1 MWARSPTLGGENAFA
16 RGVAGKAFGV
26 GDVSLDRAETP
37 GISAEAARDI
47 LDRLET
53 PELEKSPEPGT
64 GTSRG
69 GARSS
74 AHSARA
80 RRARRVSD
88 GRQELYLY
96 RAFAPH
102 GAVVSVRST
111 SSTSINSGVAEHVVE
126 FKFAAEA
133 DAAKRA
139 LDGGAL
145 GALRVTALDADASSA
160 PA

>member
-1 MWARSPTLGGENAFA
+1 VRGAPGASPTA
-16 RGVAGKAFGV
+16 
-26 GDVSLDRAETP
+26 T
-37 GISAEAARDI
+37 
-47 LDRLET
+47 
-53 PELEKSPEPGT
+53 
-64 GTSRG
+64 
-69 GARSS
+69 
-74 AHSARA
+74 
-80 RRARRVSD
+80 
-88 GRQELYLY
+88 ELYLY